1 MVSVALVWV
10 SHGDN
15 IDHTCQLQTN
25 LQIYIGH
32 GFEFLDT
39 FTNSESEF
47 SDPLQLMV

>member
-39 FTNSESEF
+39 FTNSESEI
-47 SDPLQLMV
+47 SERLHLWI